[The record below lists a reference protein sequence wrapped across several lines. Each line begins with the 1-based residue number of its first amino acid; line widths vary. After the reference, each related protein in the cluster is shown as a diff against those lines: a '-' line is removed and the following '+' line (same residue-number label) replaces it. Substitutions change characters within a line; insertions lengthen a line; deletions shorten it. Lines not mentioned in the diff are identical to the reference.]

1 VKFVIF
7 NADDFGYGRGI
18 NRGILEAHEHGVV
31 TSATLVVNGPAVEE
45 AAELAKDHPRLS
57 VGLHVNLTNEAESWF
72 DIENEELV
80 REELERQL
88 GRFVE
93 LLGRPPA
100 HLDSHQHVHRAR
112 GRRPLFRALASRLG
126 VPLRDDLPVVFKG
139 GFYGQWEYQVFDPDK
154 LSVAALARMLRNEVH
169 AGGIYEVS
177 CHPGYLES
185 GRDFVYHR
193 EREHEVRT
201 LCDPRVREVIA
212 ELGIELLGYD
222 ALPGALE
229 RLSRERASA

>member
-1 VKFVIF
+1 MRFVVF

-31 TSATLVVNGPAVEE
+31 TSATLVVNGPAALE
-45 AAELAKDHPRLS
+45 AVAIAKDHPRLS

-72 DIENEELV
+72 DIENEGLV

-100 HLDSHQHVHRAR
+100 HIDSHQHVHRAR
-112 GRRPLFRALASRLG
+112 GRRPLFRALAKRLG
-126 VPLRDDLPVVFKG
+126 VPLRDELPVVFKG

-154 LSVAALARMLRNEVH
+154 VSAGALCRMLRNEIH

-177 CHPGYLES
+177 CHPGYLEA
-185 GRDFVYHR
+185 GRDLVYHQ
-193 EREHEVRT
+193 EREHELRT
-201 LCDPRVREVIA
+201 LCDPRVRELIA
-212 ELGIELLGYD
+212 DQGIGLLGYD

-229 RLSRERASA
+229 RLSRERAAA